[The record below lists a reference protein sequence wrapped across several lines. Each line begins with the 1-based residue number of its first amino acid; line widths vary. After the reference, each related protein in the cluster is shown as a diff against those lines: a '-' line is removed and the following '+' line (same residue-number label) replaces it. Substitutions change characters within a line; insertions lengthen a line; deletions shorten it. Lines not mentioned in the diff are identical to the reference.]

1 MKIYSWN
8 VNGIRAAIKKGFWQ
22 WVKASDADI
31 ICIQE
36 TKAQEDQLAEND
48 RLISPYQSFWNPA
61 RVKKGYSGTAC
72 FFLTPPLDFSTGLPN
87 GKFGGEG
94 RLIRLEYPDFHLFNI
109 YFPNGKMNDERLTF
123 KMGYYNAFL
132 EYAEELRQKK
142 PIIVCGDFNT
152 AHKEI
157 DLKNPK
163 ANAEVSGFLPQE
175 RAWLDCLVAHGY
187 HDTFR
192 LFHPEGDQY
201 SWWSYRFGARERNA
215 GWRID
220 YFFISDE
227 LRPRLKNA
235 WIEQDV
241 QGSDHCPVA
250 IEIN

>member
-22 WVKASDADI
+22 WAKASDADI

-36 TKAQEDQLAEND
+36 TKAREEQLEEND

-61 RVKKGYSGTAC
+61 QVKKGYSGTAC
-72 FFLTPPLDFSTGLPN
+72 FFKTPPLNFSTGLPN
-87 GKFGGEG
+87 GQFGGEG
-94 RLIRLEYPDFHLFNI
+94 RLILLEYPDFYLFNI
-109 YFPNGKMNDERLTF
+109 YFPNGKMNDERLAF
-123 KMGYYNAFL
+123 KMGYYDAFL
-132 EYAEELRQKK
+132 AYAEELRQKK

-163 ANAEVSGFLPQE
+163 ANADTSGFLPQE
-175 RAWLDCLVAHGY
+175 RAWLDSLVAHGY

-235 WIEQDV
+235 WIEQSV
-241 QGSDHCPVA
+241 LGSDHCPVA

>member
-22 WVKASDADI
+22 WAKASNADI

-36 TKAQEDQLAEND
+36 TKAEENQLEEND

-72 FFLTPPLDFSTGLPN
+72 FFHTPPLNFSTGLPN
-87 GKFGGEG
+87 GQFGGEG
-94 RLIRLEYPDFHLFNI
+94 RLIRLEYPDFYLFNI
-109 YFPNGKMNDERLTF
+109 YFPNGKMNDERLAF

-163 ANAEVSGFLPQE
+163 ANTEVSGFLPQE
-175 RAWLDCLVAHGY
+175 RAWLDSLVAHGY

-235 WIEQDV
+235 WIEPNV

-250 IEIN
+250 IEID